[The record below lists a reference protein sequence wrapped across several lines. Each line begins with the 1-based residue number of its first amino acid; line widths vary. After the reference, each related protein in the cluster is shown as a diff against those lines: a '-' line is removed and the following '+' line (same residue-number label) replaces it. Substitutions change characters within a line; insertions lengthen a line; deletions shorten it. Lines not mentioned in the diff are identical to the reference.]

1 VRALGRNITLQGTIG
16 KNVSVIGGSLELTP
30 GSQVRGGVISVC
42 AESDVDGKIEHD
54 LLGIIGRTHLTGA
67 IGGQMWLRGANLEV
81 ESSAQIAGP
90 AVFHGRKQPVVAA
103 GARLASPIQVEII
116 QQNKRSRRF
125 FVLGAVR
132 AVFSYGAALLVGI
145 LLAYL
150 FPGFFRAALRETDA
164 IGLPIGV
171 GALALMTGFFLLVF
185 GIFLLFVGVGAAV
198 AAALGYAPILYVAQ
212 VFVGAWLGTKLRAQ
226 RPGAP
231 QSIIARIALGL
242 LILHVVEF
250 IPILGILVRLTVL
263 LWGTGAV
270 LLALYKMSRV
280 EPDLVAA

>member
-1 VRALGRNITLQGTIG
+1 IHNDLIAVGRSVRIEGTVDGDVIAFTGELRVTGHVTGDVISFTRGATIDGIVDGNVRALGRNITLQGTIG

-42 AESDVDGKIEHD
+42 AESDVDGKIDHD

-90 AVFHGRKQPVVAA
+90 AVFHGRKQPVIAA

-185 GIFLLFVGVGAAV
+185 GIF
-198 AAALGYAPILYVAQ
+198 
-212 VFVGAWLGTKLRAQ
+212 
-226 RPGAP
+226 
-231 QSIIARIALGL
+231 
-242 LILHVVEF
+242 
-250 IPILGILVRLTVL
+250 
-263 LWGTGAV
+263 
-270 LLALYKMSRV
+270 
-280 EPDLVAA
+280 